1 MKKHELLGSLVEH
14 ENDLRNKIIKLQ
26 ARNDVS
32 KSTKSTQRHHL
43 RREQRITTLLK
54 EVVSSSKDD
63 EIKLSDEA
71 LIGFNQLCV
80 RTGKVITRI
89 EVEEGDSILEL
100 MSEYEDIRDLKKKLD
115 KAAEKIGCKLNFAT
129 GLVEKKA

>member
-71 LIGFNQLCV
+71 LIGFNQLCFV
-80 RTGKVITRI
+80 GESITRI

>member
-1 MKKHELLGSLVEH
+1 MKKHELLLALSEH
-14 ENDLRNKIIKLQ
+14 EDDLRNRVIKLQ
-26 ARNDVS
+26 AREDVA

-71 LIGFNQLCV
+71 LLGFNQLCFV
-80 RTGKVITRI
+80 GENTTKV

-115 KAAEKIGCKLNFAT
+115 KAAEKIGCRLNFAT